1 MISISQ
7 ALMLL
12 FAAMIIAG
20 AVISFNGLLVDTDP
34 ESGAIL
40 SGEPGFGNELTFLL
54 VFFGAAGLVGT
65 FLLRGLPNP
74 WRE

>member
-7 ALMLL
+7 GLMLL

-20 AVISFNGLLVDTDP
+20 AVISFNGVLVDSNP
-34 ESGAIL
+34 ESGVLL
-40 SGEPGFGNELTFLL
+40 SGNPGFGNELAFLL
-54 VFFGAAGLVGT
+54 VFVGAIGLVGT